1 MYDIAEPLAEFCELL
16 ELPVSCDILLAF
28 HHSVDSVK
36 LLELIALLLDM
47 EHCIVT
53 VKVLA

>member
-1 MYDIAEPLAEFCELL
+1 MYDIAEPLAEICELL

-36 LLELIALLLDM
+36 LLELIALSLDM
-47 EHCIVT
+47 EQCIVT